1 MGAGV
6 DGARMVPAVDL
17 VAEELNTSTD
27 RVTLHPHN
35 SEETHALDH
44 HRNLPPAT
52 QIVALVIRYKDPT
65 LCSLIIL
72 NSYTNCI

>member
-1 MGAGV
+1 MEAGV

-52 QIVALVIRYKDPT
+52 QIVALVIRYENPT
-65 LCSLIIL
+65 
-72 NSYTNCI
+72 

>member
-6 DGARMVPAVDL
+6 DGAHMVPAVDL

-27 RVTLHPHN
+27 PVTLHPHN
-35 SEETHALDH
+35 SEGTHALDH

-52 QIVALVIRYKDPT
+52 QIVALVIRYENPT
-65 LCSLIIL
+65 
-72 NSYTNCI
+72 

>member
-1 MGAGV
+1 MEAGV

-17 VAEELNTSTD
+17 VAEVLNTSTD

-52 QIVALVIRYKDPT
+52 QIVALVIRYKNPT
-65 LCSLIIL
+65 LCSIKLL
-72 NSYTNCI
+72 Y